1 MSGVRSPKI
10 VLGAGNVGD
19 RTIDSYARYDTP
31 EEVNAL
37 LDTFYKRGG
46 RAIDTARN
54 YSIHAPGTSEP
65 RLGVADAGARF
76 SIDTKVGTTTT
87 AVGNTFNDKSS
98 VHASIDAS
106 LADLKLPD
114 VVKIDVL
121 YLHLPDGKTPFK
133 ETLEAVDEAYRQG
146 KFRRFGL
153 SNFSAEQV
161 EEFLAI
167 SKRNG
172 YIAPTVYQGH
182 YNAVVRSAERDL
194 LPVLRKHGIAFY
206 VYSPAAGGFFHG
218 KQQRAR
224 PGSRF
229 DRSLYSGYFS
239 KPTIQSAVDQAVEVA
254 ANHGISGHAA
264 ALRWNAY
271 HSQLDYNKGDAIVIG
286 ASSPAQLSSNLD
298 TVDDGPL
305 PQEVAEAINGI
316 YGQLRPED
324 DIPYNAS

>member
-1 MSGVRSPKI
+1 MSS
-10 VLGAGNVGD
+10 VGD
-19 RTIDSYARYDTP
+19 KKIDSYARYDTP

-37 LDTFYKRGG
+37 LDTFYERGG

-76 SIDTKVGTTTT
+76 SIDTKVGTTT
-87 AVGNTFNDKSS
+87 AAGGNAFNDKSS

-114 VVKIDVL
+114 GVKIDVL
-121 YLHLPDGKTPFK
+121 YLHLPDGQTPFQ

-153 SNFSAEQV
+153 SNFSAQQI

-167 SKRNG
+167 SKRND
-172 YIAPTVYQGH
+172 YIAPSVYQGH
-182 YNAVVRSAERDL
+182 YNAIARSAERDL

-218 KQQRAR
+218 NQERAR

-229 DRSLYSGYFS
+229 DKSLFVGQLYSRYFS

-254 ANHGISGHAA
+254 AKHGISGHAA
-264 ALRWNAY
+264 ALRWTAY
-271 HSQLDYNKGDAIVIG
+271 HSQLDYDKGDAIVIG
-286 ASSPAQLSSNLD
+286 SSTPAQLSSNLD
-298 TVDDGPL
+298 TINDGPL
-305 PQEVAEAINGI
+305 PQEVVEVINGI
-316 YGQLRPED
+316 SGQLRPED
-324 DIPYNAS
+324 EIPYNAS